1 MSTKKLYS
9 TVNRIENAIKFRS
22 LSLPPSVPIKAFVFK
37 EATSKPKRG
46 AQGWTAS
53 GKQKNKGI
61 GNGILIPLWKAIMS
75 VETNET
81 MDEKIRLFFVDKN
94 KPSPKNR
101 KNL

>member
-61 GNGILIPLWKAIMS
+61 GNGNSIMES
-75 VETNET
+75 NNVCGDKCN
-81 MDEKIRLFFVDKN
+81 DGRKN
-94 KPSPKNR
+94 KTIFCRQKQALPQN
-101 KNL
+101 